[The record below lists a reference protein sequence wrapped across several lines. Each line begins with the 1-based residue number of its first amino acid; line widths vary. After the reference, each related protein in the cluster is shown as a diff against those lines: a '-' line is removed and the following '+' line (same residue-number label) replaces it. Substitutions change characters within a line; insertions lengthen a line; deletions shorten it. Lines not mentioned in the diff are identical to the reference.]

1 MYFRFCKQ
9 TFRYDAT
16 LWSNKQSFNLA
27 GGETGFD
34 TEETKLP
41 TYWNTPFSKI
51 CLGMK
56 NRGKINFVV
65 ISKQANSLHSLI
77 ADGQYRATSLGRNTW
92 ITLIGSGYVSLQP
105 NCNREGFNMALC
117 NYHRVRIGIMGNNEN
132 DCISCDT
139 FLGFGCKSSSNA
151 CGNGNTKV
159 MGYVLVEWDETDET
173 EKLPVTLVQNIH
185 WLVDRN
191 W

>member
-1 MYFRFCKQ
+1 MHFRFCKQ

-16 LWSNKQSFNLA
+16 LWSDKQSFNLA

-51 CLGMK
+51 CLCMK

-77 ADGQYRATSLGRNTW
+77 ADGQYRATSLDRNTW
-92 ITLIGSGYVSLQP
+92 ITLIGSGYVSLQS
-105 NCNREGFNMALC
+105 NCNKEGFNALC
-117 NYHRVRIGIMGNNEN
+117 NYRGARIGIMGNNEN
-132 DCISCDT
+132 DCITCDT
-139 FLGFGCKSSSNA
+139 FVGFGIKSSPNT
-151 CGNGNTKV
+151 CGNGNEKV
-159 MGYVLVEWDETDET
+159 MGYVLVE
-173 EKLPVTLVQNIH
+173 
-185 WLVDRN
+185 
-191 W
+191 